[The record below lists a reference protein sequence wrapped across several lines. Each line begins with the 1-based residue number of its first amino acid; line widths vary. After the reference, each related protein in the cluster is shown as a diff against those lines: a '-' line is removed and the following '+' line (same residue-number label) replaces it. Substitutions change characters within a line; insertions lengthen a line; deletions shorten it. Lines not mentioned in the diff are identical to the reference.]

1 MPRLLRLAAGVLTA
15 FAITFL
21 LSLAEPITPNPAQP
35 AILAVV
41 LAAAVAGVLTG
52 SGPTAALSVGSGTLA
67 AFVLAIWLGISL
79 YNPSPTPSDLYVV
92 RLMLIGISCML
103 SAGVGYVSGKVFVG
117 KAVKAKPA
125 EVVEENKVETAP
137 AVEKQIAG
145 NRVCK
150 FCGSIIPAE
159 SIYCPMCGT
168 KLVEE

>member
-1 MPRLLRLAAGVLTA
+1 MTA

-21 LSLAEPITPNPAQP
+21 LSLAEPITPYPAQP

-52 SGPTAALSVGSGTLA
+52 SGPIAALAVGSGSLA
-67 AFVLAIWLGISL
+67 AFVLALLLGISL
-79 YNPSPTPSDLYVV
+79 YNPSPTPSDLNVV
-92 RLMLIGISCML
+92 RLMLIGLSSIL

-117 KAVKAKPA
+117 NIVKAKPA
-125 EVVEENKVETAP
+125 EVVEEKKVETTP
-137 AVEKQIAG
+137 AVEKQVAG

-150 FCGSIIPAE
+150 FCGSVIPAE